1 MDDVLREVSFVV
13 VEDDMNEN
21 EEFDAVDRDLNLRLT
36 ELKEYLQSVED
47 AGSSTSSTAAKQ
59 CLKKV
64 DHQVPL
70 RLGSMLTSS
79 LMP

>member
-21 EEFDAVDRDLNLRLT
+21 EEFDEVERDLNLRLT

-59 CLKKV
+59 YLKGV
-64 DHQVPL
+64 DHQAPFHL
-70 RLGSMLTSS
+70 DNMLTNS

>member
-1 MDDVLREVSFVV
+1 VRFVV

-21 EEFDAVDRDLNLRLT
+21 EEFEEVDRDVKLKLT
-36 ELKEYLQSVED
+36 ELKEYLQSVKD

-59 CLKKV
+59 CLKEV
-64 DHQVPL
+64 DHQVPFHL
-70 RLGSMLTSS
+70 ENMLTNS